1 MANETFFHALE
12 NGSQIDTYEIT
23 SVLGAGGFGITY
35 KGHDHT
41 LHTDVAIKEYLPS
54 DLAMRAQDGSTVI
67 AKTSNAKKDYEY
79 GLKRFMDEARIL
91 AKFKEPNIVRVSRY
105 LEANN
110 TAYFVMDY
118 EEGQSL
124 SEYLKSANE
133 PLSEERLKAI
143 IIPILDGLRA
153 VHSQKYLHR
162 DIKPG
167 NIYLRNTGS
176 PVLLDFGAARQALG
190 GHSLSITGVVT
201 PGYGPF
207 EQYNTRGKQGPWTD
221 LYAIGATLY
230 RCVAGRTPAE
240 APNRIAAL
248 QEGDAD
254 PLQPASK
261 VAKGRYSPKF
271 LAAIDW
277 MLSPNPKDRPQ
288 TVKYVLDRLVAG
300 LPVPTPATRTVR
312 TQVDSSARATVVSQG
327 REATSGKGKSWI
339 GIAVAAAI
347 LAVAVGIALVFWPG
361 GSVKNKN
368 EIKRLLTLARG
379 DFQAGRYI
387 KPPGSNAYERLRQI
401 QGIDPANPGARTG
414 IEKIVKHFVDQ
425 ARQAMAARRYRQVV
439 RNYEIAAKLLPEAP
453 SVQALGRDIEAAKR
467 RVTAVRRDSGDRRP
481 FLRRDPVSLAKRAIA
496 NKRYGVA
503 LRLLRRPSSNGHAE
517 AQTLLGTLYFRGW
530 GVGRSY
536 YEAANWYRR
545 AAQRGRPDAQTFLGV
560 MYQQGFGVLKDPKT
574 AARWYRKAAALGNL
588 DAQFYLAELYF
599 NGTGVTRNL
608 STAAKW
614 YRKAAEHGHSR
625 AQTQFGN
632 MYFRGYGVPKS
643 LSQAVYWYRKAA
655 YANEPQAQA
664 NLGYMY
670 ETGSGVTKRISEA
683 IRWYRKSAA
692 KGNANA
698 RAGLKRLGA
707 L

>member
-12 NGSQIDTYEIT
+12 KGSQIDAYEII

-35 KGHDHT
+35 KGHDRN

-67 AKTSNAKKDYEY
+67 AKTSSAKKDYEY

-124 SEYLKSANE
+124 SECLKSAKE

-153 VHSQKYLHR
+153 VHGQKYLHR

-167 NIYLRNTGS
+167 NIYLRNNGS
-176 PVLLDFGAARQALG
+176 PVLLDFGAARQALS
-190 GHSLSITGVVT
+190 GHSQSITGVVT

-230 RCVAGRTPAE
+230 RCVAGRTPTE
-240 APNRIAAL
+240 APDRIAAL

-254 PLQPASK
+254 PLQPAST
-261 VAKGRYSPKF
+261 VAKGRYSSEF
-271 LAAIDW
+271 LATIDW
-277 MLSPNPKDRPQ
+277 MLSPSPKDRPQ
-288 TVKYVLDRLVAG
+288 TVKDVLDRLVAG
-300 LPVPTPATRTVR
+300 LPVPTPQTRTV
-312 TQVDSSARATVVSQG
+312 SATATVISKGHTSDSG
-327 REATSGKGKSWI
+327 RRKGLI
-339 GIAVAAAI
+339 GIAVATAI
-347 LAVAVGIALVFWPG
+347 LVLAVGIALVFWPG
-361 GSVKNKN
+361 GSAKDKT

-379 DFQAGRYI
+379 DFQAKRYI
-387 KPPGSNAYERLRQI
+387 KPPGSNAYERYRQI
-401 QGIDPANPGARTG
+401 QGIDPANPEARAG
-414 IEKIVKHFVDQ
+414 IKKIVKHFVGQ
-425 ARQAMAARRYRQVV
+425 ARQAMTARRYRHVM

-467 RVTAVRRDSGDRRP
+467 RVASGRRDSGDRRP
-481 FLRRDPVSLAKRAIA
+481 FLRRDPVSLAKQAIA
-496 NKRYGVA
+496 KKRYGVA
-503 LRLLRRPSSNGHAE
+503 LRLLRRPANNGHAE
-517 AQTLLGTLYFRGW
+517 AQTLLGTLYYRGW

-536 YEAANWYRR
+536 HEAANWYRR
-545 AAQRGRPDAQTFLGV
+545 AAQRGRPDAQTYLGV
-560 MYQQGFGVLKDPKT
+560 MTQRGLGVLKDPKA

-588 DAQFYLAELYF
+588 NAQFYLAELYF

-614 YRKAAEHGHSR
+614 YRKAAERGHSR

-643 LSQAVYWYRKAA
+643 PSQAVYWYRKAA

-692 KGNANA
+692 RGNASA